1 MINDMETTVS
11 QMTVSELRNLIAD
24 VVEEKLTELID
35 REDDLEVADELKAR
49 LLRQKERIENGERGV
64 ALEDVVARLG
74 LN

>member
-11 QMTVSELRNLIAD
+11 EMTVLELRNLIAD

-35 REDDLEVADELKAR
+35 REDDLEIADDLKAR
-49 LLRQKERIENGERGV
+49 LLRQRERIENGERGV
-64 ALEDVVARLG
+64 GLEDVVERLG